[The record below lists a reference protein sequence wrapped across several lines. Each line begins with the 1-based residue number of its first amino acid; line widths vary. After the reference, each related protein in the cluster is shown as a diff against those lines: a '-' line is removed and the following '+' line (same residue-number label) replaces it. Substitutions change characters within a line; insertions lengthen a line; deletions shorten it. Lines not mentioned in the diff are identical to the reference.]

1 MSCIEVNKISGYILA
16 TKTLWTKRIVR
27 ITNHKTHIK
36 RIDNTLYKH
45 LYECKRRG
53 RVMTLKNFKEGELLD
68 KVEQDKYYI

>member
-45 LYECKRRG
+45 LYECKRRV
-53 RVMTLKNFKEGELLD
+53 RIVPSFQNALE
-68 KVEQDKYYI
+68 